1 MKKKKLFSIL
11 CAVSLM
17 SSMIVAPTSA
27 EELDTIPI
35 LSENVVNEESDILHS
50 ESAAEDTENEAKEGK
65 KIDEEDDTKENAS
78 DKMITD
84 NKDIEQN
91 IVLYD
96 ENSVIDK
103 NEDIKISKNLELKS
117 LDTLQTFSNEEFLA
131 DEVNHAPIA
140 GLQYAVLNPDS
151 LVDGQF
157 TRETQL
163 AFFWK
168 WDNTLYTYDIDEG
181 DTITAYIGGVPLEN
195 CVTLGG
201 ADYDFEGFAVI
212 DLEPGD
218 YELTFHVVDNHGAQS
233 NVAHLSFSIIDTTEQ
248 PSPDI
253 TIFEDSLASAE
264 DVKTYTV
271 LFL

>member
-117 LDTLQTFSNEEFLA
+117 LDTLQTFSNEEVLA

-151 LVDGQF
+151 LVDG
-157 TRETQL
+157 
-163 AFFWK
+163 
-168 WDNTLYTYDIDEG
+168 
-181 DTITAYIGGVPLEN
+181 
-195 CVTLGG
+195 
-201 ADYDFEGFAVI
+201 
-212 DLEPGD
+212 
-218 YELTFHVVDNHGAQS
+218 
-233 NVAHLSFSIIDTTEQ
+233 
-248 PSPDI
+248 
-253 TIFEDSLASAE
+253 
-264 DVKTYTV
+264 
-271 LFL
+271 